1 MVMNEWMND
10 GGEKVT
16 KVFLGAYA
24 LVSNGQLISRA
35 GTALVA
41 MMGSS
46 LNIPVLVC
54 CESYKFADRAR
65 LDSICF
71 NELGNPDALLSDS
84 DDSPNLLSWRHNKN
98 LKLVNLSYDLTPM
111 DFITGVIS
119 EFGLI
124 PPTSVPVIL
133 NEFLEISASN

>member
-1 MVMNEWMND
+1 MSRGW
-10 GGEKVT
+10 EKVT

-24 LVSNGQLISRA
+24 LVSNGQLIARA
-35 GTALVA
+35 GTAVVA
-41 MMGSS
+41 LMGSS

-71 NELGNPDALLSDS
+71 NELGNPDALLLADP
-84 DDSPNLLSWRHNKN
+84 DEDPKLQAWRQNRNLR
-98 LKLVNLSYDLTPM
+98 LVNLAYDLTPM
-111 DFITGVIS
+111 DFITGVIT

-133 NEFLEISASN
+133 NEFQENSGSN